1 MINRKLIIVF
11 CGLILGINGCLSIPM
26 NNRDLY
32 DENKGLECQDE
43 IVFNMQK
50 KFDLNSK

>member
-32 DENKGLECQDE
+32 DENKVLECQDE
-43 IVFNMQK
+43 LVFNIQK

>member
-1 MINRKLIIVF
+1 MKNRKLIIIL

-26 NNRDLY
+26 GNRDLY
-32 DENKGLECQDE
+32 NEEKGLKCQDE

-50 KFDLNSK
+50 KFDLNFR